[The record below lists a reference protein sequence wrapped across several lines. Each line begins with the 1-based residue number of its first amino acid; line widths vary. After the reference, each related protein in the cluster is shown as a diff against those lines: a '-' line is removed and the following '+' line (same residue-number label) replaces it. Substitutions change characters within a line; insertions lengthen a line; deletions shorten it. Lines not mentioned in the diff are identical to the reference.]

1 MVAWLSVA
9 VSPGAN
15 GAVGC
20 PLLFQGEK
28 TGEAACD
35 EVPFAEMQR
44 WQRIKCWETAWIQLS
59 AIPLVKQIASFARVY
74 VTIFQMYLQ
83 QSHRWV
89 VHSRAGSRLMS
100 QQSGHRA
107 MRCLNQALLCI
118 VAFPWAVSGGWITGS
133 LVGSIPL
140 YVGMSCDDM
149 IWGMIHFV
157 NFFLFE
163 IITLGKLKNS
173 PFVFVCGCVSV
184 FPLDNGDVP
193 LPRE

>member
-1 MVAWLSVA
+1 MATDKVL
-9 VSPGAN
+9 GDRMN
-15 GAVGC
+15 
-20 PLLFQGEK
+20 
-28 TGEAACD
+28 
-35 EVPFAEMQR
+35 
-44 WQRIKCWETAWIQLS
+44 S
-59 AIPLVKQIASFARVY
+59 AISDTACKTDCQFCQSLRHHLPNVPSA
-74 VTIFQMYLQ
+74 VTPM
-83 QSHRWV
+83 
-89 VHSRAGSRLMS
+89 SRAQPCRVKLMS

-140 YVGMSCDDM
+140 DVGMSCDDM